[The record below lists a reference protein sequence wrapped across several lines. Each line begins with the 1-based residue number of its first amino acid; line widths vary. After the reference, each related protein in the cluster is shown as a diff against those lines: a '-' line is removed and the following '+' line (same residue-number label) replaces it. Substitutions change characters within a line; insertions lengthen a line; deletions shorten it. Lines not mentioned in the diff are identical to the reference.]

1 MLAAADIASRPGGA
15 TRQRAGIGI
24 ILSSLSVFQAEALKR
39 LPDNMPAPAVKT
51 KGIHAPL
58 EISPA
63 LAKIIGTERGRS

>member
-15 TRQRAGIGI
+15 TRQRASIGI
-24 ILSSLSVFQAEALKR
+24 ILSTFSVSQAEALKQ
-39 LPDNMPAPAVKT
+39 LPDNMPAVKT

-63 LAKIIGTERGRS
+63 LAKIIGTKRGRS